1 MNIEFI
7 SFLDELGKLEDIVKN
22 LYHNESGLNITAALE
37 EAKEIM
43 REIEQRNFTKKISE
57 AFNESM

>member
-1 MNIEFI
+1 MNIVVF
-7 SFLDELGKLEDIVKN
+7 SSLDELGKLEDIVKN

-43 REIEQRNFTKKISE
+43 REIEQRNFTMKISE